1 MANYKFNKK
10 SVTEDCITWIKNWI
24 DSNGN
29 NSSKVI
35 IGISGGKDSTVAA
48 ALCTKALGPDRVIGV
63 LMPNKTQNDIDD
75 SRKVCEFLNIESYE
89 VNIADIYSSIK
100 NILETTLNTSIN
112 SNFETNTPARIRM
125 TVLYSIVAIFGNCF
139 VCNTGNL
146 SESFIGWET
155 YGGDNLGDFAPL
167 SNLTKTEV
175 QEVGKYLKLPDDL
188 ILKQPA
194 DGMCGSTDEDIL
206 GFTYKE
212 LDDCIRKNRKGINF
226 SKILC
231 MNTKSAFKRINIRI
245 PAFEPKLY

>member
-10 SVTEDCITWIKNWI
+10 SVTEECIAWIKNWI

-29 NSSKVI
+29 SSSRII

-48 ALCTKALGPDRVIGV
+48 ALCSGALGPDRIIGV
-63 LMPNKTQNDIDD
+63 LMPNKIQNDIND
-75 SRKVCEFLNIESYE
+75 SRKVCDFLNIKSYE
-89 VNIADIYSSIK
+89 VNIASIYSSIK
-100 NILETTLNTSIN
+100 NILETTLNTAIN
-112 SNFETNTPARIRM
+112 GNFETNTPARIRM
-125 TVLYSIVAIFGNCF
+125 AVLYSIAAIFGNCF

-188 ILKQPA
+188 IFKEPA
-194 DGMCGSTDEDIL
+194 DGMCGSTDEDVL

-226 SKILC
+226 SKIVC
-231 MNTKSAFKRINIRI
+231 MNNKSAFKRINIRI

>member
-1 MANYKFNKK
+1 MASYKFNKK

-29 NSSKVI
+29 DLSRVI
-35 IGISGGKDSTVAA
+35 IGISGGKDSTIAA

-75 SRKVCEFLNIESYE
+75 SRKVCDFLNIKSYE
-89 VNIADIYSSIK
+89 INIADIYSSIK
-100 NILETTLNTSIN
+100 NILETTLNTAVN

-125 TVLYSIVAIFGNCF
+125 TILYSIAAIFGNCF

-188 ILKQPA
+188 IFKEPS
-194 DGMCGSTDEDIL
+194 DGMCGSTDEDAL

-245 PAFEPKLY
+245 PAFEPKLC

>member
-24 DSNGN
+24 NSNGN
-29 NSSKVI
+29 NLSKVI

-48 ALCTKALGPDRVIGV
+48 ALCSKALGSDRVIGV
-63 LMPNKTQNDIDD
+63 FMPNKIQNDIED
-75 SRKVCEFLNIESYE
+75 SKKVCEFLNIESYE
-89 VNIADIYSSIK
+89 INIANIYNIIK
-100 NILETTLNTSIN
+100 DSLWVALNTDITK
-112 SNFETNTPARIRM
+112 NFETNTPARIRM
-125 TVLYSIVAIFGNCF
+125 TMLYSIASIIGNCF

-175 QEVGKYLKLPDDL
+175 QEVGKYLKLPDEL
-188 ILKQPA
+188 VFKEPS
-194 DGMCGSTDEDIL
+194 DGMCGSTDEDAL

-212 LDDCIRKNRKGINF
+212 LDDLIRKNRKGVNF

-231 MNTKSAFKRINIRI
+231 MNTKSAFKRINIKI
-245 PAFEPKLY
+245 PAFEPKLC